1 MTRVKPLTERQLAAL
16 YKPDAKAPVLVTVP
30 PLRFLQLEGV
40 GDIGGDAFREAV
52 AALYALAYAT
62 KFAAKKQLGLAYK
75 VAPLEGIYWHADDVV
90 DFDPADRLALAWRL
104 MLMVPDDISG
114 EFVEAAREKVAT
126 KKNPPR
132 LAEVRLQTFSEGP
145 SVQILHLGPYA
156 EETPTANRLFRFA
169 EDNGYEI
176 TGDHHEIYLGDP
188 NRAAAEKLKTVVRYG
203 VRKVRG

>member
-62 KFAAKKQLGLAYK
+62 KFAAKKQLGLTYK

-90 DFDPADRLALAWRL
+90 DFDPAELGAPAST
-104 MLMVPDDISG
+104 I
-114 EFVEAAREKVAT
+114 AANADAASS
-126 KKNPPR
+126 N
-132 LAEVRLQTFSEGP
+132 A
-145 SVQILHLGPYA
+145 
-156 EETPTANRLFRFA
+156 ANRGESVTL
-169 EDNGYEI
+169 
-176 TGDHHEIYLGDP
+176 LS
-188 NRAAAEKLKTVVRYG
+188 
-203 VRKVRG
+203 